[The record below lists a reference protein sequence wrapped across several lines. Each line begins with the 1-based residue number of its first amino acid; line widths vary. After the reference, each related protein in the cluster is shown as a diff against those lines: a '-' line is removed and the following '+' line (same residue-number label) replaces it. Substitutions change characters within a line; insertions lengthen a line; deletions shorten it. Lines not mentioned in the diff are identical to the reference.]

1 MTHLSRTVQEITK
14 AASVELGDV
23 IQHLWSGYGVIQR
36 AVLHGLEHEG
46 VNQRLPVVIKHID
59 ISEVRG
65 NPRGWGNDIAH
76 QRKVTSYEVE
86 KAFYEKYAHRCSERC
101 AVPRLIATH
110 EKPDATGWLIILS
123 DLDSQ
128 GFPQRKDLIKTRDIE
143 ACLAWLA
150 HFHATFLG
158 TAGEPLWPI
167 GTYWHLATRPDE
179 LKAMPEGPLRNHATK
194 IDQRLNQAI
203 FKTLVHGDAKIANFC
218 FSESHPPSVAAV
230 DFQYAGGGC
239 GIKDVA
245 YLISSCLSDQEA
257 ERFEESLLNFYFD
270 QLRKALSE
278 IHPEI
283 PFADLELEWR
293 ELYTY
298 AWADFCRFLQ
308 GWSPGHW
315 KLNAYS
321 NRITQS
327 VIKKLDHASDTS

>member
-1 MTHLSRTVQEITK
+1 M
-14 AASVELGDV
+14 

-76 QRKVTSYEVE
+76 QRKVISYEVE
-86 KAFYEKYAHRCSERC
+86 SLLRKVCPPLQRAMGVAL
-101 AVPRLIATH
+101 RLIATH

-150 HFHATFLG
+150 YFHATFLG

-179 LKAMPEGPLRNHATK
+179 LKAMPEGPLRKYATK
-194 IDQRLNQAI
+194 IDQRLNQAT

-230 DFQYAGGGC
+230 DFQYVGGGC
-239 GIKDVA
+239 GIKDVT

-257 ERFEESLLNFYFD
+257 ERF
-270 QLRKALSE
+270 
-278 IHPEI
+278 
-283 PFADLELEWR
+283 
-293 ELYTY
+293 
-298 AWADFCRFLQ
+298 
-308 GWSPGHW
+308 
-315 KLNAYS
+315 
-321 NRITQS
+321 
-327 VIKKLDHASDTS
+327 